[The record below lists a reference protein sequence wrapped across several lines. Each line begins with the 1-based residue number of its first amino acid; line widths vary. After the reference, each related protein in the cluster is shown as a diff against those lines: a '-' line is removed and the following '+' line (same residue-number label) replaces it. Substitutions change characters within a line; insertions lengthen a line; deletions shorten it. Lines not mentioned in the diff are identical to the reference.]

1 MGTNERDMYM
11 NRNSKGY
18 LTVEATI
25 TLTVF
30 LFFMLFIMNFA
41 QIYQVQ
47 NYVNHGLLQTG
58 KMLAF
63 NSLEYDRE
71 NILESAIQ
79 LIQDLGVL
87 GEKRDSS
94 YEIEQLW
101 KKEDYGEAVKKGFSY
116 CASVS
121 PDVTYDALVKY
132 GVMEGVDSLDFSGTT
147 VEDDKL
153 IINVSYEIHLPYVV
167 FNIERITLHQ
177 RVVCG
182 LWK

>member
-1 MGTNERDMYM
+1 MDTNERGMYM

-41 QIYQVQ
+41 QIYHVQ
-47 NYVNHGLLQTG
+47 NYVNHGLLQAG

-79 LIQDLGVL
+79 LIQNIGVL
-87 GEKRDSS
+87 GEKKESS
-94 YEIEQLW
+94 YEIENLW
-101 KKEDYGEAVKKGFSY
+101 KEEQYEEAVKKSFAY

-121 PDVTYDALVKY
+121 PDVTYDTLVKY
-132 GVMEGVDSLDFSGTT
+132 GVMEGVDSLKFSGTT

-153 IINVSYEIHLPYVV
+153 VINVTYDIHLPYVV
-167 FNIERITLHQ
+167 FNIERITMHQ

>member
-1 MGTNERDMYM
+1 M

-25 TLTVF
+25 SLTIF

-41 QIYQVQ
+41 QIYHVQ
-47 NYVNHGLLQTG
+47 NYVNHGLLQAG

-71 NILESAIQ
+71 NIIDSAIQ
-79 LIQDLGVL
+79 LVQDIGIV
-87 GEKRDSS
+87 GEKSS
-94 YEIEQLW
+94 NSRAIEDLW
-101 KKEDYGEAVKKGFSY
+101 KKEEYAQAVKESFPY
-116 CASVS
+116 CVAAS
-121 PDVTYDALVKY
+121 PDVANAALLKF
-132 GVMEGVDSLDFSGTT
+132 GVMEGVDSLNFSGTT
-147 VEDDKL
+147 VEGKNL
-153 IINVSYEIHLPYVV
+153 IINVTYDIHLPYVV
-167 FNIERITLHQ
+167 FNIERITMHQ